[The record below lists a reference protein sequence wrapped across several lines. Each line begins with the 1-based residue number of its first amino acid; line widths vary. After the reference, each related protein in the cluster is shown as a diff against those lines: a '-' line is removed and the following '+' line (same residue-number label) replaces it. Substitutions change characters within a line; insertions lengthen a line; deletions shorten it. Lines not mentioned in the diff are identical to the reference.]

1 MERGK
6 RESLSR
12 FFGGAGFY
20 IALLLCVLVT
30 GVVGYFALFNNGG
43 EPVEANGQTAV
54 EPPPQVPVVSTDD
67 GDREEPPAVP
77 PAEVTKPVEVLLP
90 EVDVLP
96 PPAEVTAPVLAEEP
110 RIVVRPLAGE
120 VVTTF
125 SGDELIY
132 NETTADWRTHG
143 GLDISAA
150 AGTSVVA
157 ASAGTVLSVTEDPR
171 LGVSVTIGHRDGYE
185 TTYASLQEEVL
196 VEEGEKVAAG
206 QAIGAV
212 GNTTLTEAG
221 LGAHLHFAVTRDGQ
235 AMDPEKFLEDA

>member
-30 GVVGYFALFNNGG
+30 GVVGYFALFNGK
-43 EPVEANGQTAV
+43 EPVETNGQV
-54 EPPPQVPVVSTDD
+54 DLPPQTPVVNVDD
-67 GDREEPPAVP
+67 GEEQETPPAPP

-96 PPAEVTAPVLAEEP
+96 PPDEVTAPVVAEEP

-143 GLDISAA
+143 GLDISAG

-171 LGVSVTIGHRDGYE
+171 LGVCVTIGHRDGYE

-196 VEEGEKVAAG
+196 VEEGEGVAAG
-206 QAIGAV
+206 QAIGTV

-221 LGAHLHFAVTRDGQ
+221 LGAHLHFAVTRDGE
-235 AMDPEKFLEDA
+235 AIDPEEFLKDA

>member
-6 RESLSR
+6 RESLSK

-20 IALLLCVLVT
+20 IALLLCVLAT
-30 GVVGYFALFNNGG
+30 GVVGYFALFNGRG
-43 EPVEANGQTAV
+43 PVEDNEQTADT
-54 EPPPQVPVVSTDD
+54 PPIQTPVVNVDD
-67 GDREEPPAVP
+67 GEGQNPPVPP

-96 PPAEVTAPVLAEEP
+96 PAETVAPVQAEAP
-110 RIVVRPLAGE
+110 QIVVRPLAGE
-120 VVTTF
+120 VVTVF
-125 SGDELIY
+125 SGDELVY

-143 GLDISAA
+143 GLDISAS

-157 ASAGTVLSVTEDPR
+157 ASGGTVLSVAEDPR

-185 TTYASLQEEVL
+185 TTYASLQEEVQ
-196 VEEGEKVAAG
+196 VEEGDQVAAG
-206 QAIGAV
+206 QVIGAV

-221 LGAHLHFAVTRDGQ
+221 LGAHLHFSVTRDGEVIN
-235 AMDPEKFLEDA
+235 PEDFLGDA